1 MSSVTERIRQVIV
14 VEGKSDI
21 ACVERAVAAD
31 CIATEGYT
39 LRKEVVEDIRLAYEK
54 RGIIILTDPDG
65 PGERIR
71 ARLAGLFPEAL
82 HAFVP
87 KEEAKA
93 EDDVGIEDA
102 SPESIRRALSKV
114 RILYNKDSKEFS
126 PMDLFRAGLSGTPE
140 ASRKRDRVGA
150 ILGIGYGNSRQFV
163 KRLNHFG
170 ITRQEWNSAVERA
183 EVGHA

>member
-1 MSSVTERIRQVIV
+1 MTDRIRQVIV

-21 ACVERAVAAD
+21 ACVEKAVTAD

-39 LRKEVVEDIRLAYEK
+39 LRPAVLRDIRNAYEK

-71 ARLAGLFPEAL
+71 ARLASLFPEAL

-87 KEEAKA
+87 KEEAKT

-114 RILYNKDSKEFS
+114 RVMYSKDSKEFS
-126 PMDLFRAGLSGTPE
+126 AADLFRAGLSGTVD
-140 ASRKRDRVGA
+140 AAAKRDRVGA
-150 ILGIGYGNSRQFV
+150 LLGIGYGNGCQFV

-170 ITRQEWNSAVERA
+170 ITRNEWEAAVQKA

>member
-1 MSSVTERIRQVIV
+1 MTDRIRQVIV

-21 ACVERAVAAD
+21 ACVERAVTAD

-39 LRKEVVEDIRLAYEK
+39 LRQKVIEDIRQAYEK

-71 ARLAGLFPEAL
+71 ARLSSLFPEAL

-87 KEEAKA
+87 KEEARTD
-93 EDDVGIEDA
+93 DDVGIEDA
-102 SPESIRRALSKV
+102 SPESIRRALSRV
-114 RILYNKDSKEFS
+114 RVLYSRDSKEFS
-126 PMDLFRAGLSGTPE
+126 AADLFRAGLSGTE
-140 ASRKRDRVGA
+140 DASEKRNRVGT
-150 ILGIGYGNSRQFV
+150 ILGIGYGNSRQFI

-170 ITRQEWNSAVERA
+170 ITRSEWDAAVQKA
-183 EVGHA
+183 EVDHA

>member
-1 MSSVTERIRQVIV
+1 M

-21 ACVERAVAAD
+21 AVVTRAVEAD

-39 LRKEVVEDIRLAYEK
+39 LRPEVLRDIEHAYQK

-71 ARLAGLFPEAL
+71 ARLAKRFPKAL

-87 KEEAKA
+87 KDEAKT
-93 EDDVGIEDA
+93 ESDVGIEDA
-102 SPESIRRALSKV
+102 SPEAVRKALGKV
-114 RILYNKDSKEFS
+114 HVLYEKSTDLFS
-126 PMDLFRAGLSGTPE
+126 ASDLFRAGLSGDSLS
-140 ASRKRDRVGA
+140 AQKRDRVGA
-150 ILGIGYGNSRQFV
+150 LLGIGYGNSRQFV

-170 ITRQEWNSAVERA
+170 ITREEWEGALKKA
-183 EVGHA
+183 EDEEHA